1 MRGGE
6 MKKEI
11 AVRWAALV
19 PLALIA
25 IAMFWA
31 WN

>member
-1 MRGGE
+1 

-25 IAMFWA
+25 IAIAMFWA